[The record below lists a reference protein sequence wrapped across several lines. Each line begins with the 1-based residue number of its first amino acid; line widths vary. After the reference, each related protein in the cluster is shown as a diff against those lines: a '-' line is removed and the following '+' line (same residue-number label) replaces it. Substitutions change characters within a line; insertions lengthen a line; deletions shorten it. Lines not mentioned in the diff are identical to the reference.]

1 MEDPSASAEVSQ
13 DGIWRRHAGDMPLVG
28 GTAGDVKDGAAQ
40 AQAHRMRQLIENQT
54 RHLGMRLTPW
64 LDTIVLRWL
73 HRTSSP
79 YASEL
84 RTMAGK
90 AGIPGVALL
99 NLWQEW
105 GCTSGVRTGSD
116 APTLHRVFDWQMD
129 GLGECL
135 VALARQGTAGPSL
148 SLTWPYFV
156 GDVTVQCPGRFAAAM
171 NQAPF
176 QRRSLCGVAFPER
189 LDWLC
194 DLREVSASTGMPPS
208 HLLRLVADQAADFGQ
223 AVQQL
228 SDTPLCRGAIF
239 IVAGA
244 KEGEGAVIER
254 LPSASAVRRDTL
266 SAANHWLNP
275 NWPGKGRPDSR
286 PRERAMQGLLA
297 ANAYDPADLVRP
309 ILNDRTRY
317 AASLNAASGD
327 VTVQRIE
334 GQRAFGTTS
343 RFGMRRTAC

>member
-1 MEDPSASAEVSQ
+1 MGDPSASAEVFQ
-13 DGIWRRHAGDMPLVG
+13 DSIWRRHAGDIPLAEGTVG
-28 GTAGDVKDGAAQ
+28 DTKDGAAQ
-40 AQAHRMRQLIENQT
+40 AQASRMRQLIESQT
-54 RHLGMRLTPW
+54 RRLGTRLTPW

-73 HRTSSP
+73 RRTSSP
-79 YASEL
+79 YAAEL
-84 RTMAGK
+84 SAIADK
-90 AGIPGVALL
+90 AGVPGVALL

-105 GCTSGVRTGSD
+105 GCTSGVLTGSD
-116 APTLHRVFDWQMD
+116 VPTLHRVFDWQMV

-156 GDVTVQCPGRFAAAM
+156 GDLTVQCPGRFAAAL

-176 QRRSLCGVAFPER
+176 QRRSLCGVAFPEK

-208 HLLRLVADQAADFGQ
+208 HLLRLVADQAAGFEQ

-244 KEGEGAVIER
+244 NEGEGAVIER
-254 LPSASAVRRDTL
+254 LPSACAVRRDAL

-275 NWPGKGRPDSR
+275 DWPGKGRPDSR
-286 PRERAMQGLLA
+286 PREQAMQGLLA
-297 ANAYDPADLVRP
+297 ANACDPADLVSP

-334 GQRAFGTTS
+334 GQQAFGVTS
-343 RFGMRRTAC
+343 RFGMRRTNC